1 MSLFCLFS
9 LQAVRSLSV
18 CVSICQETISI
29 YSKKKKKHLQIIL
42 NKDKL
47 RDYSKSPDI

>member
-29 YSKKKKKHLQIIL
+29 YSKKKHLQIFF